1 MEFEK
6 RCWAEIDLDRIE
18 HNLKV
23 IKKQAPKSQIMAV
36 VKADAYGHGDAVV
49 ANVLE
54 EAGADKFA
62 VSGFAEAM
70 RLRRAGV
77 TRPVLVLGYTSPQKA
92 AMLSIN
98 TITQSVYSLEYARAL
113 SSAAVA
119 AHTTVNI
126 HIKVDTGMG
135 RIGFAARDDLETAL
149 TEIAEA
155 TRLPGLCP
163 TGIFTHFAVSDSK
176 QPSDIAYTKTQYT
189 LFCDVIKRLA
199 ERGIAFSIKH
209 CCNSA
214 AIFMYP
220 EMQLDLVRPGVVLYG
235 YQPSP
240 DVNCAELCGA
250 LEIKATISLVK
261 KIKAGDDISYGRIF
275 RAEKDMTIATLA
287 VGYADG
293 YQRALSDKGIVSVH
307 GKPARVVGRV
317 CMDQMMVDVTEIPGV
332 KQGEVATV
340 FGGGAADSIDD
351 IAAKCGTV
359 NYEILCDIGRRVP
372 RVYTR
377 GGKQISITDYMGDF

>member
-1 MEFEK
+1 
-6 RCWAEIDLDRIE
+6 
-18 HNLKV
+18 
-23 IKKQAPKSQIMAV
+23 MAV

-49 ANVLE
+49 STVLE

-98 TITQSVYSLEYARAL
+98 TITQSVYSLEYAHAL
-113 SSAAVA
+113 SAAAVA

-135 RIGFAARDDLETAL
+135 RIGFAARDDMETAL
-149 TEIAEA
+149 DEIAEA

-176 QPSDIAYTKTQYT
+176 QPSDIAYPKTQYA
-189 LFCDVIKRLA
+189 LFCEVIERLA
-199 ERGIAFSIKH
+199 ARGLAFSLKH
-209 CCNSA
+209 CCSSA

-235 YQPSP
+235 YQPSA
-240 DVNCAELCGA
+240 DVQCLELRGA
-250 LEIKATISLVK
+250 LEIKAAISLVK
-261 KIKAGDDISYGRIF
+261 TIKAGDDLSYGRIF
-275 RAEKDMTIATLA
+275 RAAQDMTIATLA

-293 YQRALSDKGIVSVH
+293 YQRALSDKGIVSIH

-317 CMDQMMVDVTEIPGV
+317 CMDQMIVDVTDIPNV
-332 KQGEVATV
+332 KQGDIAIV
-340 FGGGAADSIDD
+340 FGGGAADSLDD
-351 IAAKCGTV
+351 IAAKCGTI

-372 RVYTR
+372 RVYIR
-377 GGKQISITDYMGDF
+377 SGKQISVTDYMGDF

>member
-6 RCWAEIDLDRIE
+6 RCWAEIDLDRME

-77 TRPVLVLGYTSPQKA
+77 TRPVLVLGYTSTQKA

-293 YQRALSDKGIVSVH
+293 YQRALSDKGIVSIH

>member
-135 RIGFAARDDLETAL
+135 RIGFAARDDLATAL

-293 YQRALSDKGIVSVH
+293 YQRALSDKGIVSIH

>member
-113 SSAAVA
+113 SSAAIA

-189 LFCDVIKRLA
+189 LFCGVIKRLA

-293 YQRALSDKGIVSVH
+293 YQRALSDKGIVSIH